1 MNVPNTGQVQVNSSF
16 GRWITKY
23 AADPKFSRFLEI
35 GTWNGQGST
44 CCFYEGFKTRT
55 DTFTLQSYEIM
66 KDRVAEATNVWRGYP
81 QIEIIHG
88 RMLEDHECPTAAA
101 VRAVHPS
108 INSEWHNQDITH
120 FWTCK
125 YVPMNDPQVILLDG
139 AEYLTWFEF
148 EKMIA
153 TTQASVY
160 LLDDTQTAKCPKILT
175 WFADHPEWVRIDGS
189 DTERNG
195 WAVYERTPRRV

>member
-1 MNVPNTGQVQVNSSF
+1 MNVPNTGQIQVNSSF
-16 GRWITKY
+16 GRWIAKY
-23 AADPKFSRFLEI
+23 SADPRFSRYLEI
-35 GTWNGQGST
+35 GTWNGRGST

-66 KDRVAEATNVWRGYP
+66 KDRVAEATNVWQGYSP
-81 QIEIIHG
+81 IQIIHG
-88 RMLEDHECPTAAA
+88 RVLEDHECPTSDA
-101 VRAVHPS
+101 VRAVHPV
-108 INSEWHNQDITH
+108 INSKWHNQDITH
-120 FWTCK
+120 FWACK

-160 LLDDTQTAKCPKILT
+160 LLDDTQTAKCPKILR
-175 WFADHPEWVRIDGS
+175 WFADHPEWVRVAGS

-195 WAVYERTPRRV
+195 WAVYEHRV